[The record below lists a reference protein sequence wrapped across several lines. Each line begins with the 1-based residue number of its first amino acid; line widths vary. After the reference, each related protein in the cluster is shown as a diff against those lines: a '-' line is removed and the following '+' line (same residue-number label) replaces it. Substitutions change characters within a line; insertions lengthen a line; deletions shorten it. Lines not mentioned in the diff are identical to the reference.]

1 MVILST
7 NKKNTKKI
15 GKKLFPRKKSW
26 KKMFGESYMF
36 IKMFPE
42 ENFLYPPPEKL
53 WSFPKY
59 GKRPLLVKVSMKHAL
74 WLVETVFFII
84 ERIHR
89 EEAHQC
95 VWFHFQYFFGFIQ
108 NSNFESY
115 VSEKKAK
122 NNELPVCNRENS
134 PRLDWNNDKK

>member
-1 MVILST
+1 
-7 NKKNTKKI
+7 
-15 GKKLFPRKKSW
+15 
-26 KKMFGESYMF
+26 MFGKSYMF

-59 GKRPLLVKVSMKHAL
+59 GKRPLLVKVSMKHVL

-95 VWFHFQYFFGFIQ
+95 VWFHSQYFFGFIQ